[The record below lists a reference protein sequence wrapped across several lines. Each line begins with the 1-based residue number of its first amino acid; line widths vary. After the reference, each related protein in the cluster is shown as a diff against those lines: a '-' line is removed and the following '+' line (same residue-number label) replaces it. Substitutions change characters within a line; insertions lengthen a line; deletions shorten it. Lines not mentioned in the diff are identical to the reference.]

1 MPSITQALNQV
12 NNEYTAAVNSQT
24 KGKGSELDKDSFLL
38 LMVTQM
44 KNQDPLNPM
53 DDTQYV
59 SQLAQYSS
67 LEQLMNLNDGMS
79 SLTDA
84 TNNQQML
91 NATSYIGKEVGITGN
106 AIGKTTEGGVTKT
119 STFRYAF
126 GDNVTSGVLSVL
138 DAQGNTVYTESIA
151 GKQAGTTFE
160 FNWNGLNDKG
170 VPAAD
175 GVYNVYLSG
184 YNAKGDP
191 VLADQVVYAN
201 VTSVVKS
208 DGVVMIGLDGGQLME
223 LSNVRLVS
231 DSEAKGGNGSGTGGE
246 GANGNTSSNSGGNT
260 GGSTSGSTTG
270 SAAGAAQQAAN
281 NAAAAAQQAAS
292 NAAGAMADNAVA
304 AAQQAVS
311 NAAGAVAD
319 SAVNSALNNLAKAVG
334 M

>member
-1 MPSITQALNQV
+1 MASITQALNQV
-12 NNEYTAAVNSQT
+12 NNEYTAAVNQQT

-106 AIGKTTEGGVTKT
+106 SIGKTTENGVVKT

-126 GDNVTSGVLSVL
+126 GDNVTSGVLTVI

-160 FNWNGLNDKG
+160 FNWNGMNDKG
-170 VPAAD
+170 VAAAD

-184 YNAKGDP
+184 YNTKGDP

-201 VTSVVKS
+201 VTSVVKN
-208 DGVVMIGLDGGQLME
+208 DGVVFIGLDGGQLME
-223 LSNVRLVS
+223 LSKVRLVS
-231 DSEAKGGNGSGTGGE
+231 DSAAKNGNATGSGNSGADTGGNSSGSSGSNGSSSNNPGANSGSGVE
-246 GANGNTSSNSGGNT
+246 
-260 GGSTSGSTTG
+260 
-270 SAAGAAQQAAN
+270 
-281 NAAAAAQQAAS
+281 
-292 NAAGAMADNAVA
+292 
-304 AAQQAVS
+304 QAV
-311 NAAGAVAD
+311 ND
-319 SAVNSALNNLAKAVG
+319 ALNNLANAVNNVAAAS
-334 M
+334 

>member
-1 MPSITQALNQV
+1 MASITQALNQV
-12 NNEYTAAVNSQT
+12 NNEYTAAVSNQT

-106 AIGKTTEGGVTKT
+106 TIGKTTEGGVTKT

-126 GDNVTSGVLSVL
+126 GDNVASGVLSVL

-170 VPAAD
+170 VAAAD

-184 YNAKGDP
+184 YNSKGDP

-223 LSNVRLVS
+223 LSKVRLVS
-231 DSEAKGGNGSGTGGE
+231 DSEAKGGNGSGTGGY
-246 GANGNTSSNSGGNT
+246 GNGNTSSNSGGNA
-260 GGSTSGSTTG
+260 S
-270 SAAGAAQQAAN
+270 
-281 NAAAAAQQAAS
+281 AAQQAAS
-292 NAAGAMADNAVA
+292 NAAGAVAENAV
-304 AAQQAVS
+304 
-311 NAAGAVAD
+311 N
-319 SAVNSALNNLAKAVG
+319 NALNNLAAAAG

>member
-12 NNEYTAAVNSQT
+12 NNEYTAAVDAQT

-67 LEQLMNLNDGMS
+67 LEQLMNLNDGMT

-106 AIGKTTEGGVTKT
+106 ASGKTTEGGVTKT

-126 GDNVTSGVLSVL
+126 GDNVTSGVLSVV

-160 FNWNGLNDKG
+160 FNWNGLNDRG
-170 VPAAD
+170 VAAAD

-201 VTSVVKS
+201 VTSVVKA
-208 DGVVMIGLDGGQLME
+208 DGKVMIGLDGGQLME
-223 LSNVRLVS
+223 LANVRLVS
-231 DSEAKGGNGSGTGGE
+231 DSEAKAGNGSGTGAGS
-246 GANGNTSSNSGGNT
+246 GNGNTSSNSGG
-260 GGSTSGSTTG
+260 
-270 SAAGAAQQAAN
+270 SASSSV
-281 NAAAAAQQAAS
+281 QQAAS
-292 NAAGAMADNAVA
+292 NAAGAA
-304 AAQQAVS
+304 AE
-311 NAAGAVAD
+311 N
-319 SAVNSALNNLAKAVG
+319 AVNSALNNLAAAAG

>member
-12 NNEYTAAVNSQT
+12 NNEYTAAVDAQT

-67 LEQLMNLNDGMS
+67 LEQLMNLNDGMT

-106 AIGKTTEGGVTKT
+106 SIGKTTENGVVKT

-126 GDNVTSGVLSVL
+126 GDNVTSGVLTVI

-170 VPAAD
+170 VAASD

-184 YNAKGDP
+184 YNIKGDP

-201 VTSVVKS
+201 VTSVVKA
-208 DGVVMIGLDGGQLME
+208 DGKVMIGLDGGQLME
-223 LSNVRLVS
+223 LANVRLVS
-231 DSEAKGGNGSGTGGE
+231 DSEAKAGNGSGSGGD
-246 GANGNTSSNSGGNT
+246 NGNGSTSSNSGG
-260 GGSTSGSTTG
+260 SGS
-270 SAAGAAQQAAN
+270 S
-281 NAAAAAQQAAS
+281 AAQQAAS
-292 NAAGAMADNAVA
+292 NAAENAV
-304 AAQQAVS
+304 
-311 NAAGAVAD
+311 N
-319 SAVNSALNNLAKAVG
+319 NALNNLAAAAG

>member
-12 NNEYTAAVNSQT
+12 NNEYTAAVDAQT

-67 LEQLMNLNDGMS
+67 LEQLMNLNDGMT

-106 AIGKTTEGGVTKT
+106 SIGKTTENGVTKT

-126 GDNVTSGVLSVL
+126 GDNVSSGVLTVI

-170 VPAAD
+170 VAAAD

-184 YNAKGDP
+184 YNMKGDP

-201 VTSVVKS
+201 VTSVVKA
-208 DGVVMIGLDGGQLME
+208 DGKVMIGLDGGQLME

-231 DSEAKGGNGSGTGGE
+231 DSEAKTGNGSGSGG
-246 GANGNTSSNSGGNT
+246 GNSNAGSTSNGGGNTSS
-260 GGSTSGSTTG
+260 
-270 SAAGAAQQAAN
+270 
-281 NAAAAAQQAAS
+281 AAQQAAS
-292 NAAGAMADNAVA
+292 AAAENAV
-304 AAQQAVS
+304 
-311 NAAGAVAD
+311 N
-319 SAVNSALNNLAKAVG
+319 NALNNLAAAAG
-334 M
+334 L

>member
-67 LEQLMNLNDGMS
+67 LEQLMNLNDGMT

-106 AIGKTTEGGVTKT
+106 SIGKTTENGMVKT
-119 STFRYAF
+119 SAFRYAF
-126 GDNVTSGVLSVL
+126 GDNVTSGVLTVV

-170 VPAAD
+170 VAAPD
-175 GVYNVYLSG
+175 GVYSVYLSG
-184 YNAKGDP
+184 YNMKGDP

-201 VTSVVKS
+201 VTSVVK
-208 DGVVMIGLDGGQLME
+208 DEGVVMIGLDGGQLME

-231 DSEAKGGNGSGTGGE
+231 DSVAKGGTDSGSGNGGSGTGGNSS
-246 GANGNTSSNSGGNT
+246 GSGSNGNPGNSSA
-260 GGSTSGSTTG
+260 SGSGTD
-270 SAAGAAQQAAN
+270 S
-281 NAAAAAQQAAS
+281 AAAAE
-292 NAAGAMADNAVA
+292 
-304 AAQQAVS
+304 QAVS
-311 NAAGAVAD
+311 NA
-319 SAVNSALNNLAKAVG
+319 LNNIANAVSN
-334 M
+334 MAAAS

>member
-1 MPSITQALNQV
+1 MASITQALNQV
-12 NNEYTAAVNSQT
+12 NNEYTAAVNQQT

-106 AIGKTTEGGVTKT
+106 SIGKTTENGVVKT

-126 GDNVTSGVLSVL
+126 GDNVTSGVLTVI

-170 VPAAD
+170 VAAAD
-175 GVYNVYLSG
+175 GVYSVYLSG
-184 YNAKGDP
+184 YNMKGDP

-231 DSEAKGGNGSGTGGE
+231 DSAAKNGNDTGSGNSGSGTGGNGSGS
-246 GANGNTSSNSGGNT
+246 SSNSSSSN
-260 GGSTSGSTTG
+260 SSSGTDS
-270 SAAGAAQQAAN
+270 
-281 NAAAAAQQAAS
+281 AAAAE
-292 NAAGAMADNAVA
+292 
-304 AAQQAVS
+304 QAVS
-311 NAAGAVAD
+311 NA
-319 SAVNSALNNLAKAVG
+319 LNNLANAVNNVAAAS
-334 M
+334 